1 MFLYIES
8 RELDLMPSIR
18 PFLWAIAVVT
28 VALLNIADVLPDW
41 ATIAAILTLPFM
53 ATLSGMHCRPAK
65 GIDQ

>member
-1 MFLYIES
+1 
-8 RELDLMPSIR
+8 MPSIR

-28 VALLNIADVLPDW
+28 VALLNIADVLPDR